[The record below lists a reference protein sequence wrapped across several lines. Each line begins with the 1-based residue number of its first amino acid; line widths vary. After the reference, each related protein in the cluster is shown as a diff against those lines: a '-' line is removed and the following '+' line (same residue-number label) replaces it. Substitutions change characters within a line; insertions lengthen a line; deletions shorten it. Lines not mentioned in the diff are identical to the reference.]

1 MQQDGISSVNQLG
14 GLFVN
19 GRPLPLDTRQQI
31 VQLAVSGMRPCDIS
45 RSLKVSNGCV
55 SKILGR
61 YYRTGALEP
70 KGIGGSKPRLATPPV
85 VARIAQLKGEC
96 PALFA
101 WEIQRQLCAEGLC
114 TQDKTPSVSSI
125 NRVLRTLQEDQGLP
139 WAQLRSPAVLA
150 PALPTPQSGFE
161 APRGPHPGTG
171 HRNRTIFS
179 PGQAEALEKEFQRG
193 QYPDSVAR
201 GKLAAAT
208 SLPEDTVRVW
218 FSNRRAKWRRQEKL
232 KWEMQLPGASQ
243 GLTVPKVSAGIVSAQ
258 QSPGSVLTATLPA
271 LEPLGPPCCQLC
283 WATAPDRFLS
293 DAQPQARLQPC
304 WGYLSPQPS
313 SRDSVLLCRPRPSSP
328 LLVPLRPCHGLAPCY
343 CKAWEEARG
352 PEREGDGLG
361 GI

>member
-1 MQQDGISSVNQLG
+1 MNQLG

-31 VQLAVSGMRPCDIS
+31 VRLAVSGMRPCDIS

-61 YYRTGALEP
+61 YYRTGVLEP

-101 WEIQRQLCAEGLC
+101 WEIQRQLRAEGLC

-139 WAQLRSPAVLA
+139 WAQYGPPVVLA
-150 PALPTPQSGFE
+150 PAPPTLHSGSE

-208 SLPEDTVRVW
+208 SLPEDTVRV
-218 FSNRRAKWRRQEKL
+218 SELCDTVCTNHKENEPMSGRALGSR
-232 KWEMQLPGASQ
+232 ASQ
-243 GLTVPKVSAGIVSAQ
+243 GLTGPGVSPGIITAQ
-258 QSPGSVLTATLPA
+258 QSPGSVSTAALPT
-271 LEPLGPPCCQLC
+271 LEPLGPSCYQLYWGIAPDRCLTDTPPEARLEPCWGCLPTELSSLGSVRLCHPCPSFHCPCCQSWCPPNSALS
-283 WATAPDRFLS
+283 WSPTAVAL
-293 DAQPQARLQPC
+293 
-304 WGYLSPQPS
+304 
-313 SRDSVLLCRPRPSSP
+313 
-328 LLVPLRPCHGLAPCY
+328 
-343 CKAWEEARG
+343 E
-352 PEREGDGLG
+352 
-361 GI
+361 

>member
-1 MQQDGISSVNQLG
+1 MQQDGISGVNQLG

-31 VQLAVSGMRPCDIS
+31 VQLAVCGMRPCDIS
-45 RSLKVSNGCV
+45 RRLKVSNGCV

-61 YYRTGALEP
+61 YYRTGVLEP

-85 VARIAQLKGEC
+85 VARIAQLKGEH

-101 WEIQRQLCAEGLC
+101 WEIQRQLCVEGLC

-125 NRVLRTLQEDQGLP
+125 NRVLRVLQEDQRLT
-139 WAQLRSPAVLA
+139 WAQSRAPAVLA
-150 PALPTPQSGFE
+150 PGPPPPHSSSE
-161 APRGPHPGTG
+161 VPRGPHPGTG

-193 QYPDSVAR
+193 QYPDSEAR

-232 KWEMQLPGASQ
+232 KWEMQLPGTIQSPAVP
-243 GLTVPKVSAGIVSAQ
+243 TVSPGIISAQ
-258 QSPGSVLTATLPA
+258 QSPVSVPTALLPI
-271 LEPLGPPCCQLC
+271 LEPLGPSCYQLS
-283 WATAPDRFLS
+283 WGTTPDSCLS
-293 DAQPQARLQPC
+293 NTSPQACVKPC
-304 WGYLSPQPS
+304 WDCPSFFLPVVSPS
-313 SRDSVLLCRPRPSSP
+313 SADLAWPCLAARPVRD
-328 LLVPLRPCHGLAPCY
+328 LV
-343 CKAWEEARG
+343 RG
-352 PEREGDGLG
+352 PGEAVSTSTHFSHWP
-361 GI
+361 

>member
-70 KGIGGSKPRLATPPV
+70 KSIGGSKPRLATPPV
-85 VARIAQLKGEC
+85 VARIAQLKDEC

-114 TQDKTPSVSSI
+114 TQEKTPSVSSI
-125 NRVLRTLQEDQGLP
+125 NRVLRTLQEDHRLH
-139 WAQLRSPAVLA
+139 WAQLRSP
-150 PALPTPQSGFE
+150 
-161 APRGPHPGTG
+161 
-171 HRNRTIFS
+171 
-179 PGQAEALEKEFQRG
+179 EFQRG
-193 QYPDSVAR
+193 RYPDSVAR

-243 GLTVPKVSAGIVSAQ
+243 DVIISRAPPGIISAQ
-258 QSPGSVLTATLPA
+258 QFPGSIPTATLPS
-271 LEPLGPPCCQLC
+271 LEPVGPSCYQLC
-283 WATAPDRFLS
+283 WETARDRCPC
-293 DAQPQARLQPC
+293 DPTHQACLQPC
-304 WGYLSPQPS
+304 WDCGSFLLPGAS
-313 SRDSVLLCRPRPSSP
+313 SSSVDLAW
-328 LLVPLRPCHGLAPCY
+328 PCLAALPVQHLI
-343 CKAWEEARG
+343 G
-352 PEREGDGLG
+352 GDGEG
-361 GI
+361 TPTHYSPWP

>member
-1 MQQDGISSVNQLG
+1 MQQDGLSSVNQLG

-31 VQLAVSGMRPCDIS
+31 VQLAIRGMRPCDIS

-61 YYRTGALEP
+61 YYRTGVLEP
-70 KGIGGSKPRLATPPV
+70 KGIGGSKPRLATPAV
-85 VARIAQLKGEC
+85 VARIAQLKDEY

-114 TQDKTPSVSSI
+114 TQDKAPSVSSI
-125 NRVLRTLQEDQGLP
+125 NRVLRALQEDQRLH
-139 WAQLRSPAVLA
+139 WTQLRSPAVLA
-150 PALPTPQSGFE
+150 PALPSPHSNCE
-161 APRGPHPGTG
+161 APRGPHPGTS

-193 QYPDSVAR
+193 QYPDSVVR

-232 KWEMQLPGASQ
+232 KWETQMPGASQ
-243 GLTVPKVSAGIVSAQ
+243 DLMVPKDSPGIISA
-258 QSPGSVLTATLPA
+258 QSPGSVPSAALPV
-271 LEPLGPPCCQLC
+271 LEQLNPSFCQLC
-283 WATAPDRFLS
+283 WGAVPDRCSS
-293 DAQPQARLQPC
+293 DTTSQACLQPYWEC
-304 WGYLSPQPS
+304 HSLLPVASSSYMEFAWPCLTTHPVHHLIGGPGQAPSTYYLHWP
-313 SRDSVLLCRPRPSSP
+313 
-328 LLVPLRPCHGLAPCY
+328 
-343 CKAWEEARG
+343 
-352 PEREGDGLG
+352 
-361 GI
+361 

>member
-1 MQQDGISSVNQLG
+1 MAWSSKSWLC
-14 GLFVN
+14 LIASSCP
-19 GRPLPLDTRQQI
+19 RDTLLPSAHHASPVPASHLTQ
-31 VQLAVSGMRPCDIS
+31 
-45 RSLKVSNGCV
+45 VSNGCV

-61 YYRTGALEP
+61 YYRTGVLEP

-125 NRVLRTLQEDQGLP
+125 NRVLRALQEDQGLP
-139 WAQLRSPAVLA
+139 CTRLRSPAVLA
-150 PALPTPQSGFE
+150 PALLTPHSGSE
-161 APRGPHPGTG
+161 TPRGTHPGTG

-179 PGQAEALEKEFQRG
+179 PSQAEALEKEFQRG

-201 GKLAAAT
+201 GKLATAT

-243 GLTVPKVSAGIVSAQ
+243 GLTVPRVAPGIISAQ
-258 QSPGSVLTATLPA
+258 
-271 LEPLGPPCCQLC
+271 GP
-283 WATAPDRFLS
+283 TVFM
-293 DAQPQARLQPC
+293 
-304 WGYLSPQPS
+304 
-313 SRDSVLLCRPRPSSP
+313 SRK
-328 LLVPLRPCHGLAPCY
+328 Y
-343 CKAWEEARG
+343 Y
-352 PEREGDGLG
+352 
-361 GI
+361 

>member
-1 MQQDGISSVNQLG
+1 MQQDGISSMNQLG

-31 VQLAVSGMRPCDIS
+31 VRLAVSGMRPCDIS

-61 YYRTGALEP
+61 YYRTGVLEP

-125 NRVLRTLQEDQGLP
+125 NRVLRALQEDQGLP
-139 WAQLRSPAVLA
+139 WTQLRSPAVLA
-150 PALPTPQSGFE
+150 PALLTPHSGSE
-161 APRGPHPGTG
+161 TPRGPYPGTG

-179 PGQAEALEKEFQRG
+179 PSQAEALEKEFQRG

-201 GKLAAAT
+201 GRLAAAT

-243 GLTVPKVSAGIVSAQ
+243 GLTVPRVAPGIISAQ
-258 QSPGSVLTATLPA
+258 QSPGSVPTAALPA
-271 LEPLGPPCCQLC
+271 LEPLGPSCYQLC
-283 WATAPDRFLS
+283 WATAPDRCLS
-293 DAQPQARLQPC
+293 DTPPKACLKPC
-304 WGYLSPQPS
+304 LGHLPPQPNS
-313 SRDSVLLCRPRPSSP
+313 LDSGLLCLPCPSSHCPLASLSGCEALLWPGCP
-328 LLVPLRPCHGLAPCY
+328 LLYGL
-343 CKAWEEARG
+343 E
-352 PEREGDGLG
+352 
-361 GI
+361 

>member
-1 MQQDGISSVNQLG
+1 MQQDGLSSVNQLG

-31 VQLAVSGMRPCDIS
+31 VQLAIRGMRPCDIS

-61 YYRTGALEP
+61 YYRTGVLEP
-70 KGIGGSKPRLATPPV
+70 KCIGGSKPRLATPAV
-85 VARIAQLKGEC
+85 VARIAQLKDEY

-101 WEIQRQLCAEGLC
+101 WEIQHQLCTEGLC
-114 TQDKTPSVSSI
+114 TQDKAPSVSSI
-125 NRVLRTLQEDQGLP
+125 NRVLRALQEDQSLH
-139 WAQLRSPAVLA
+139 WTQLRSPAVLA
-150 PALPTPQSGFE
+150 PVLPSPHSNCG
-161 APRGPHPGTG
+161 APRGPHPGTS

-232 KWEMQLPGASQ
+232 KWEAQLPGASQ
-243 GLTVPKVSAGIVSAQ
+243 DLTVPKNSPGIISAQ
-258 QSPGSVLTATLPA
+258 QSPGSVPSAALPV
-271 LEPLGPPCCQLC
+271 LEPLSPPFCQLC
-283 WATAPDRFLS
+283 CGTAPGRCSS
-293 DAQPQARLQPC
+293 DTSSQAYLQPYWDC
-304 WGYLSPQPS
+304 QSLLPVASSSYVEFAWPCLTTHPVHHLIGGPGQVPS
-313 SRDSVLLCRPRPSSP
+313 THCSNWP
-328 LLVPLRPCHGLAPCY
+328 
-343 CKAWEEARG
+343 
-352 PEREGDGLG
+352 
-361 GI
+361 

>member
-1 MQQDGISSVNQLG
+1 MQQDGISSMNQLG

-61 YYRTGALEP
+61 YYRTGILEP

-85 VARIAQLKGEC
+85 VARIAQLKDQY

-125 NRVLRTLQEDQGLP
+125 NRVLRVLQENQGLHWP
-139 WAQLRSPAVLA
+139 QLRS
-150 PALPTPQSGFE
+150 S
-161 APRGPHPGTG
+161 
-171 HRNRTIFS
+171 
-179 PGQAEALEKEFQRG
+179 EFQRG

-208 SLPEDTVRVW
+208 SLPADTVRVW

-243 GLTVPKVSAGIVSAQ
+243 DLTVPRVSPWIISAQ
-258 QSPGSVLTATLPA
+258 QSPGSMPTAALPA
-271 LEPLGPPCCQLC
+271 LEPPGPSWSQLSLQ
-283 WATAPDRFLS
+283 AAPDRCLS
-293 DAQPQARLQPC
+293 DTPLQTCLQPC
-304 WGYLSPQPS
+304 WDCCAFLLPVAPPS
-313 SRDSVLLCRPRPSSP
+313 CVDLAW
-328 LLVPLRPCHGLAPCY
+328 PCLTAPP
-343 CKAWEEARG
+343 AHHVIGGAGEAA
-352 PEREGDGLG
+352 PTQYSHWP
-361 GI
+361 

>member
-1 MQQDGISSVNQLG
+1 MVAHDLGPMLPRLPRIHIGFYAGTSSVNQLG

-31 VQLAVSGMRPCDIS
+31 VRLAVSGMRPCDIS

-114 TQDKTPSVSSI
+114 TQDKTPSVSALPAPEPGLANRLSRDGEEDPFLLGNGASQAAGGAPGLSSDAEVSLLKSGGGKTGEKKQACGEREEAALGNEVSSI
-125 NRVLRTLQEDQGLP
+125 NRVLRALQEDQRLP
-139 WAQLRSPAVLA
+139 WTQLRLPASISA
-150 PALPTPQSGFE
+150 
-161 APRGPHPGTG
+161 
-171 HRNRTIFS
+171 
-179 PGQAEALEKEFQRG
+179 EFQRG

-208 SLPEDTVRVW
+208 SLPEDTVRIW

-232 KWEMQLPGASQ
+232 KWEMQFPGVSQ
-243 GLTVPKVSAGIVSAQ
+243 GLTVLNASPGIVSAQ
-258 QSPGSVLTATLPA
+258 V
-271 LEPLGPPCCQLC
+271 
-283 WATAPDRFLS
+283 
-293 DAQPQARLQPC
+293 
-304 WGYLSPQPS
+304 
-313 SRDSVLLCRPRPSSP
+313 SRKRGGFVN
-328 LLVPLRPCHGLAPCY
+328 
-343 CKAWEEARG
+343 WE
-352 PEREGDGLG
+352 D
-361 GI
+361 

>member
-1 MQQDGISSVNQLG
+1 MHQDGISSMNQLG

-31 VQLAVSGMRPCDIS
+31 VRLAVSGMRPCDIS
-45 RSLKVSNGCV
+45 RILKVSNGCV

-61 YYRTGALEP
+61 YYRTGVLEP

-125 NRVLRTLQEDQGLP
+125 NRVLRALQEDQGLP
-139 WAQLRSPAVLA
+139 CTRLRSPAVLA
-150 PALPTPQSGFE
+150 PAVLTPHSGSE
-161 APRGPHPGTG
+161 TPRGTHPGTG

-179 PGQAEALEKEFQRG
+179 PSQAEALEKEFQRG

-201 GKLAAAT
+201 GKLATAT

-232 KWEMQLPGASQ
+232 KWEMQLPA
-243 GLTVPKVSAGIVSAQ
+243 VPWQCAHSSPACPGTTGSLLLSAVLGNSTRKVS
-258 QSPGSVLTATLPA
+258 
-271 LEPLGPPCCQLC
+271 E
-283 WATAPDRFLS
+283 
-293 DAQPQARLQPC
+293 
-304 WGYLSPQPS
+304 
-313 SRDSVLLCRPRPSSP
+313 
-328 LLVPLRPCHGLAPCY
+328 
-343 CKAWEEARG
+343 
-352 PEREGDGLG
+352 
-361 GI
+361 